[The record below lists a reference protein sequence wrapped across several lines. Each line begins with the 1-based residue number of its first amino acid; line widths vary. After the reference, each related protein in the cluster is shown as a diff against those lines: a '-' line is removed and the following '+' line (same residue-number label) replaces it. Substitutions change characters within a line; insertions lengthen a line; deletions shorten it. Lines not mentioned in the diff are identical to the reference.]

1 MTKLQKQFWNEK
13 KCYENFRKERLMF
26 NKIPFYHS
34 IKHHKIY
41 HFLNSSVNSRNGTWK
56 IVEVNH
62 SILSDVNSFSLKSG
76 EAIGF
81 KKTLD
86 YRFCLVHLSISNAD
100 GTRRFTVES
109 KLKDILLTGASNNQA
124 CLQKHPPEVFCKKR
138 CSYTFHKTH
147 RKTLVPEILFQ

>member
-41 HFLNSSVNSRNGTWK
+41 HFLNSS
-56 IVEVNH
+56 
-62 SILSDVNSFSLKSG
+62 ILSNVNSFSLKSG